1 MGPFVVAALGAG
13 AAVGLGALIYG
24 FYKEAASH
32 DALASIAK
40 DATREMPR
48 GERAFTPIIAQAL
61 LSSLPSRFYGW
72 PDEKVRDVVQLK
84 NNAAQTILS
93 DAVSAAGWGKSL
105 SKTRSI
111 LAVFTPGTKN
121 S

>member
-61 LSSLPSRFYGW
+61 LSSLPSRFSGW
-72 PDEKVRDVVQLK
+72 PDEKIRDVGPLK

-93 DAVSAAGWGKSL
+93 DAVSA
-105 SKTRSI
+105 
-111 LAVFTPGTKN
+111 PGGAKAASQNRNIFAARTLG
-121 S
+121 